1 MEIEYLNH
9 ASIIVRDGP
18 VSLLVDP
25 WLWGTCFEDGWGL
38 RYDNPDAINKTKA
51 CTHLWVS
58 HFHQDHFHRPTLK
71 KILEVNPGI
80 IFIGNRSYNFQLDD
94 AAKRIGFK
102 NVISL
107 DERKPLRV
115 SNDFTIT
122 RYPTTGI
129 DNMLIIKTKN
139 EIILNYND
147 CSLPLSSQRILKKK
161 IGHIDILLT
170 NFNHA
175 GKLFLYPYPEPHV
188 IKEKLIK
195 SFSDNY
201 KIFDPGYILP
211 FASYHYY
218 RAPESFKQ
226 NDAMLTANDLT
237 PCDNRIINWKPGD
250 KLIVKE
256 GIPRISKESEVTTNK
271 PEMLTHQR
279 TFSAEQLKE
288 AGAEFAK
295 ILRKRFGFLSR
306 FFPSLIIQVSDSQ
319 ELLSLQPYK
328 GLASLKEK
336 MQPHIKAHSESLYN
350 WFSKPFG
357 TDSFVVGAHFD
368 IVSENRVPLKWEIVI
383 GLMVDNKLDLRSV
396 LGMIFRR
403 NGLRFLWN
411 RREEFLG
418 ILRSFRLGASYHRD

>member
-1 MEIEYLNH
+1 MEIDYLNH
-9 ASIIVRDGP
+9 ASIIIRDGET
-18 VSLLVDP
+18 SLLIDP

-71 KILEVNPGI
+71 KILELNPGI

-94 AAKRIGFK
+94 AAKQIGFK

-107 DERKPLRV
+107 HERKPLQV
-115 SNDFTIT
+115 SGDLIIT

-129 DNMLIIKTKN
+129 DNMLLIKTKN

-147 CSLPLSSQRILKKK
+147 CNLPLSSQRILKKK
-161 IGHIDILLT
+161 IGTIDILLT

-175 GKLFLYPYPEPHV
+175 GKLFLYPYPGPDV

-201 KIFDPGYILP
+201 KIFDPRYILP

-218 RAPESFKQ
+218 RAPESFIQ
-226 NDAMLTANDLT
+226 NDAMLTSNDLVSS
-237 PCDNRIINWKPGD
+237 DKRVINWKPGD
-250 KLIVKE
+250 KLIVKD
-256 GIPRISKESEVTTNK
+256 GIPYISKESEVRINK
-271 PEMLTHQR
+271 PEMLAHQR
-279 TFSAEQLKE
+279 SYSTEQLKLA
-288 AGAEFAK
+288 AGEFTK

-306 FFPSLIIQVSDSQ
+306 FFPSLIIHVSDSD

-328 GLASLKEK
+328 GLVSLKEK
-336 MQPHIKAHSESLYN
+336 IQPHIKAHSESLYN
-350 WFSKPFG
+350 WFSKPYG

-368 IVSENRVPLKWEIVI
+368 IVSVNRVPLKWEIVI

-396 LGMIFRR
+396 ISMIFRR

-411 RREEFLG
+411 RREEFFG
-418 ILRSFRLGASYHRD
+418 ILRSFRLGASYHSD